1 MTDLSARSADFRR
14 IWDTGEVVWCAA
26 GGRRI
31 RHSQAGTLMSDY
43 ESLQAAASPG
53 ETGLVLHVFSAGEGT
68 ADAVALARLAEKVGA
83 DTLEV

>member
-1 MTDLSARSADFRR
+1 
-14 IWDTGEVVWCAA
+14 
-26 GGRRI
+26 
-31 RHSQAGTLMSDY
+31 MSDY